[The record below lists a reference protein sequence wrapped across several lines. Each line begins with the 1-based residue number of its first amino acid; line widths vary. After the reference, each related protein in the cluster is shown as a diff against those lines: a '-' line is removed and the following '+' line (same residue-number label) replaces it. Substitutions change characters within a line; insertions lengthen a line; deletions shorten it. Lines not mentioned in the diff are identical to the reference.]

1 MAIWIKWTEKQEQM
15 WADWV
20 AARPASIQ
28 EMVAKYNLRM
38 DRLYRLKTTG
48 QRVTL
53 YSLSEEGTVTVNVL
67 GKFNSHLLGA
77 LLPDKAVFGI
87 KPADLEECEWEGEV
101 ENGAPYENL

>member
-1 MAIWIKWTEKQEQM
+1 
-15 WADWV
+15 
-20 AARPASIQ
+20 
-28 EMVAKYNLRM
+28 
-38 DRLYRLKTTG
+38 
-48 QRVTL
+48 
-53 YSLSEEGTVTVNVL
+53 LSEEGTVTVNVL